1 MKRLSDDEIFEKA
14 DALVMNLVADSV
26 SKRKEDCQY
35 LSHSNDRYCRAST
48 HKNCTTSC
56 RFFSP
61 STRAKVKRLMLYIID
76 LQDDLKSQNETI
88 DNLRKELAIQ
98 RERVRYL
105 DEELALRD
113 KQTELAVE
121 MAKNVGGTDEV

>member
-1 MKRLSDDEIFEKA
+1 
-14 DALVMNLVADSV
+14 
-26 SKRKEDCQY
+26 
-35 LSHSNDRYCRAST
+35 
-48 HKNCTTSC
+48 
-56 RFFSP
+56 
-61 STRAKVKRLMLYIID
+61 MLYIID

-88 DNLRKELAIQ
+88 DNLRKELAIE